1 MKNEGSGCD
10 KLKWEE
16 KDWNNF
22 TNRIADLTVL
32 AVANARLVDYN
43 SKYLVRQQLINE
55 MGELRSNLISHM
67 GD

>member
-1 MKNEGSGCD
+1 M
-10 KLKWEE
+10 KWEE